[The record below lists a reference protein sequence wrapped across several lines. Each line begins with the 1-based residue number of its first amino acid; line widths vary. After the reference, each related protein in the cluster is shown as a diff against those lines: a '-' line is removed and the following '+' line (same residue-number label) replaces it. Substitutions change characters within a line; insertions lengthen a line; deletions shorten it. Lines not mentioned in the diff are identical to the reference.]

1 MQKFFL
7 PRPEDKAEV
16 RNDHGGLGSILFQR
30 VLRREDLASAIDFV
44 DHTVIPPGSTIGKH
58 THHGNEE
65 VYFIASGRPLMRVNG
80 EEARLE
86 AGSLSVVRDGEWHE
100 LVNDT
105 DVNVE
110 ILVVQAALRRQSDQ
124 NVQRDHRPRI

>member
-1 MQKFFL
+1 MQKFF
-7 PRPEDKAEV
+7 PPSAKGKTEV
-16 RNDHGGLGSILFQR
+16 KNNHGGLGSILFER
-30 VLRREDLASAIDFV
+30 VLHNSDLASAIDFV
-44 DHTVIPPGSTIGKH
+44 DHTVIPPGSTIGRH
-58 THHGNEE
+58 THQGNEE
-65 VYFIASGRPLMRVNG
+65 IYFIASGRPLIRVNG

-105 DVNVE
+105 DVDVE

-124 NVQRDHRPRI
+124 NVQRDHRFST